1 MVGKPWRF
9 QTERLLVNEWHSVA
23 NQESSPLDLADVV
36 RAILA
41 TPVTR
46 TLPEVWQGPY
56 TVERARDWIKERDLE
71 GTTLLVV
78 ERSSRRPIGLVVL
91 FEEDEARLGGPDIRL
106 GYMLAESVWGR
117 GFASELIRGF
127 VGWCRRAGVVS
138 IMAGVQR
145 GNVAS
150 RRVLEKNGFVCVA
163 RDEDVGEQ
171 LFELRLRVP

>member
-1 MVGKPWRF
+1 MIGKTLRF

-23 NQESSPLDLADVV
+23 NQESNPLDLADVV
-36 RAILA
+36 RAILT

-106 GYMLAESVWGR
+106 G
-117 GFASELIRGF
+117 
-127 VGWCRRAGVVS
+127 
-138 IMAGVQR
+138 
-145 GNVAS
+145 
-150 RRVLEKNGFVCVA
+150 
-163 RDEDVGEQ
+163 
-171 LFELRLRVP
+171 